1 MGGNPKDTGMN
12 ESGPIAR
19 TSFVISA
26 LAVVGG
32 LVALLIGALGNS
44 RGSEGFYLWL
54 GVSIW
59 LLTPGA
65 CLAMLTLLFVHWPR
79 QRSGSS
85 GLDTALEHTGSRA
98 RR

>member
-1 MGGNPKDTGMN
+1 MDESPKDTGF
-12 ESGPIAR
+12 IVR
-19 TSFVISA
+19 TSFVVAA

-32 LVALLIGALGNS
+32 MVALLVGALGHS
-44 RGSEGFYLWL
+44 RGSEGFYAWI

-65 CLAMLTLLFVHWPR
+65 CLAMLTLLVVHWPR
-79 QRSGSS
+79 GGRLHGSDD
-85 GLDTALEHTGSRA
+85 LDSMLEHTGQGT

>member
-1 MGGNPKDTGMN
+1 MDENPRDTQMQQ
-12 ESGPIAR
+12 SGPIAR

-32 LVALLIGALGNS
+32 LVALLIGALGNG
-44 RGSEGFYLWL
+44 RGSDGFYAWI

-65 CLAMLTLLFVHWPR
+65 ILAMLTLLFVHWPR
-79 QRSGSS
+79 GHAEDRF
-85 GLDTALEHTGSRA
+85 DATLEHTGQRA